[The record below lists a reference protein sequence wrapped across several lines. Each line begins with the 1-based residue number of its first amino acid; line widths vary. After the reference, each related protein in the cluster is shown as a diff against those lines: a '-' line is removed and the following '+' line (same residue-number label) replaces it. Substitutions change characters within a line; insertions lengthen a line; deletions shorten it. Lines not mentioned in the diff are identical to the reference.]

1 MFLGGETGKIEVKG
15 GAGDAVYGGGGAGG
29 RIAVYH
35 YHDIDAMAGYRGEFN
50 TEGGT
55 GAEPGASG
63 TLCWANDHNVPCLQ
77 SDIFL
82 CKYQERRSTFT
93 LTTRR
98 RDCTS
103 TTKARSASP
112 SGRTCPTSDAASTCP
127 ASSGQRAALSS
138 ATECA

>member
-63 TLCWANDHNVPCLQ
+63 TC
-77 SDIFL
+77 IGRMFTMFL
-82 CKYQERRSTFT
+82 VYHLTYFCVNIRNGARRSH
-93 LTTRR
+93 
-98 RDCTS
+98 
-103 TTKARSASP
+103 
-112 SGRTCPTSDAASTCP
+112 
-127 ASSGQRAALSS
+127 
-138 ATECA
+138 